1 MAAATQADAR
11 TAIGAGTGGGDVTG
25 PSSSVDN
32 RVAVFNGTTG
42 KVIKDS
48 GLTLSGTNTGD
59 QTITLTGDV
68 TGSGTGSFATTIAA
82 GAVTLSKMAN
92 IATASVIGR
101 ATAGTGAPEV
111 LGTTGTG
118 NVVLATSPTLVT
130 PALGTPASGVLTN
143 CTGTASG
150 LTSGSCTT
158 IPALSGDVSSSGNA
172 VTIGSGAVTYAKMQN
187 VSATDK
193 LLGRST
199 AGAGVVEE
207 ITCTAA
213 GRALIDDLDAAA
225 QRTTLGLVIGTN
237 VQAYDAEL
245 AALAGLT
252 SAANKVP
259 RFTGSG
265 TAEVI
270 DLAYGT
276 WTPTLTNTT
285 NVASSSFARSSY
297 VRVGTVVYGGLVV
310 SVTPTAGSAA
320 TVLDATLPVASNFT
334 NAGDLSGTAATFIS
348 TTFIGGTVKAEPTG
362 DLLRLT
368 FTSSGT
374 GSHTFWCVFSYNIL

>member
-1 MAAATQADAR
+1 MAAYGALNWLKGDLPSHSVSLSELQEIATDTVLGRSTSGTGTVELVTCKSVGRAVLAATTQADAR
-11 TAIGAGTGGGDVTG
+11 TAIGAGTGGGDVSG
-25 PSSSVDN
+25 PGSSTDGHV
-32 RVAVFNGTTG
+32 VTFNGTTG

-68 TGSGTGSFATTIAA
+68 TGSGTGSFAATIA
-82 GAVTLSKMAN
+82 N
-92 IATASVIGR
+92 
-101 ATAGTGAPEV
+101 
-111 LGTTGTG
+111 
-118 NVVLATSPTLVT
+118 
-130 PALGTPASGVLTN
+130 
-143 CTGTASG
+143 
-150 LTSGSCTT
+150 
-158 IPALSGDVSSSGNA
+158 D
-172 VTIGSGAVTYAKMQN
+172 AVTYAKMQN

-199 AGAGVVEE
+199 AGAGDVEE

-213 GRALIDDLDAAA
+213 GRALIDDADASA
-225 QRTTLGLVIGTN
+225 QRTTLGLAIGTN

-285 NVASSSFARSSY
+285 NVASSSFSRSSY
-297 VRVGTVVYGGLVV
+297 VRVGTVVHGGLVV

-334 NAGDLSGTAATFIS
+334 NAGDLSGTAATFVS
-348 TTFIGGTVKAEPTG
+348 TTFVGGTVRAETTG